1 MDFHQL
7 QFFSKI
13 INIEHIRFMK
23 IKDLKIG
30 TILKLGFGII
40 LSLVIALGGLSY
52 YQTNVLHNQTKTMY
66 EHPLQVRRAI
76 AGLKE
81 NILNIKF
88 FAKDI
93 LFTDNKQEITFAA
106 EKIQLSKAD
115 FIKHLDIIYFRYLGP
130 QADVD
135 SINKYF
141 VILNNI
147 LDANVQK
154 IFTGQKDEMIEVEMI
169 YNNIHIQVENIN
181 SKIENVSQFAIK
193 KGDELFKKSEEVNS
207 FLNIEL
213 IIILSLIIIISFII
227 ISFIIKTIRNPLI
240 EINLATKLFK
250 EGNYSKRSKYTSKNE
265 FGNLSNSFNNLAET
279 IEKQI
284 ILNEKITSITTELLS
299 EDKSHEFSK
308 ILLSDLL
315 KHTDSQIAAIYLLNE
330 DKTYFELF
338 ESIGLENNAVKT
350 FSAKLA
356 EGEFGKSL
364 VSQKIEIVKNVS
376 ENSGFNFIAVSGY
389 IKPNEIITIPVLS
402 NDETVAIISIAT
414 TSVLSELSLK
424 LIHELQGIINARI
437 ISILATRTIMK
448 FSEKLEKQN
457 SELESQ
463 KSELSSQTNELTEQN
478 IELELQKKQLDEA
491 NKLKTNFLSNM
502 SHELRTPLNSVIA
515 LSGVLNRRL
524 KDQINEQDYSYIEVI
539 ERNGKHLLYLIN
551 DILDLSRIEAGK
563 DDIEINKFNLKDLL
577 DEIISTIE
585 PQAHLKNIQL
595 FLNESNNYPHIETD
609 FNKCRHILQNLIGN
623 AIKFTETGKV
633 EITSKL
639 TKEYVKIAITDTGIG
654 ISEYQ
659 INHIFDEFRQADG
672 STSRKYGGTGLGLAI
687 AKKYANLLEGKIEV
701 KSELGKGSEFT
712 LVIPLKTKFLSH
724 SNSYD
729 YTSLTSVSANLK
741 AEKVDNPNEKTILL
755 VEDSEPAIIQLKY
768 MLEAEGYNL
777 EVAKDGGEAMKSLTS
792 TLPDAMI
799 LDLMMPEIDGFDVI
813 RLVRENEK
821 TKLLPIIIL
830 TAKHIEKKDYDFFK
844 TNNIIQLI
852 QKGDV
857 NKIELLNAV
866 AKMLTSKIEIHE
878 KPTIK
883 IQKIEGKPLVLIVE
897 DNPDNMITTKALID
911 DKFDILE
918 ALDGFEGVE
927 QAKKYKPNL
936 ILMDIALP
944 EMNGIEAFK
953 RIRQNESTKDIP
965 IVVLT
970 ASAMKGEKEKIMS
983 YGFDGYITKPIEEK
997 IFFNTINQ
1005 ILYGSK

>member
-1 MDFHQL
+1 MDFQQL

-23 IKDLKIG
+23 ITDLKLG
-30 TILKLGFGII
+30 NQLKLGFGFIVLFILI
-40 LSLVIALGGLSY
+40 LSYIAWE
-52 YQTNVLHNQTKTMY
+52 QTVKMANETTLIYNN
-66 EHPLQVRRAI
+66 PLQVRRAL
-76 AGLKE
+76 GELKT
-81 NILNIKF
+81 
-88 FAKDI
+88 DI
-93 LFTDNKQEITFAA
+93 LLIHRGMKDLGFSQNEKELSSIIQEIEIYKTDANKQF
-106 EKIQLSKAD
+106 
-115 FIKHLDIIYFRYLGP
+115 DILYDRYLGP
-130 QADVD
+130 KNDIDSTFNNFVKWNTIREETMRLFKNGKVEEAISRTKRSGEGGKQVD
-135 SINKYF
+135 DILMHIKIIDNFSFKKAENLYQNTILLHNALTRQLVIYVVIILLLTF
-141 VILNNI
+141 VIIYFLLKNI
-147 LDANVQK
+147 RQPLS
-154 IFTGQKDEMIEVEMI
+154 EIEKATQNFSI
-169 YNNIHIQVENIN
+169 GKIN
-181 SKIENVSQFAIK
+181 S
-193 KGDELFKKSEEVNS
+193 
-207 FLNIEL
+207 
-213 IIILSLIIIISFII
+213 
-227 ISFIIKTIRNPLI
+227 
-240 EINLATKLFK
+240 
-250 EGNYSKRSKYTSKNE
+250 RSHYKSKNE

-284 ILNEKITSITTELLS
+284 ILNEKITSITSELLS
-299 EDKSHEFSK
+299 EDKPHEFSK
-308 ILLSDLL
+308 ILLSYLL

-330 DKTYFELF
+330 DKTNFELF
-338 ESIGLENNAVKT
+338 ESIGLESNAVKT
-350 FSAKLA
+350 FSAKFP

-364 VSQKIEIVKNVS
+364 VSQKIEIIKNVS

-402 NDETVAIISIAT
+402 NEETVAIISIAT
-414 TSVLSELSLK
+414 TSVLSESSLK

-463 KSELSSQTNELTEQN
+463 KNELSSQTNELTEQN

-524 KDQINEQDYSYIEVI
+524 KDQINEQEYSYIEVI
-539 ERNGKHLLYLIN
+539 ERNGKHLLHLIN

-563 DDIEINKFNLKDLL
+563 DDIEINKFNLKELL

-595 FLNESNNYPHIETD
+595 VLNESNNYPHIETD

-639 TKEYVKIAITDTGIG
+639 TKEHIKIAITDTGIG

-712 LVIPLKTKFLSH
+712 LVIPLKTKFLSQ
-724 SNSYD
+724 SKSYD
-729 YTSLTSVSANLK
+729 YTSLTSVSDNLK
-741 AEKVDNPNEKTILL
+741 AEKLDNPNEKTILL

-878 KPTIK
+878 KQTIK
-883 IQKIEGKPLVLIVE
+883 FQKIEGKPLVLIVE

-918 ALDGFEGVE
+918 ALNGFEGVE
-927 QAKKYKPNL
+927 QAIKYKPNL

-1005 ILYGSK
+1005 VLYGSK